1 MQPGYDSLS
10 AFMRYWANI
19 VVFQRNAIASIT
31 GLATPA
37 GAI

>member
-31 GLATPA
+31 GLATPS